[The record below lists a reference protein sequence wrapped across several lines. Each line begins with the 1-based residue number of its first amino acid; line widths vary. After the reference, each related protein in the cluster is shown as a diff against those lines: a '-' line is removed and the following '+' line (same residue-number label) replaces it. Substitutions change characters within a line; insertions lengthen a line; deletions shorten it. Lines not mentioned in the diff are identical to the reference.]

1 MKWLSSV
8 LGALLLSA
16 QPTLAAERLLF
27 TYNPLQRSLKVAD
40 IELFAK
46 EGKITEQFASFTN
59 SLKPEQLQEFRDLL
73 NQRFKIT
80 PTAAS
85 QFMYSPV
92 GEVTMQGLGEVAR
105 TGQNF
110 NGNKALRAAVILST
124 LDPDGLTI
132 VNVLKKYPID
142 DIRINVQ
149 QALQISAQI
158 QEFTNLKNALVDA
171 IEAKAKTDSSPTLP
185 AAASKLLAHGS
196 LTWQK
201 ETIRFNNPPGISYVQ
216 GEVVSDLYLPNVTG
230 RPVPL
235 IVISHGIGSDRKT
248 FAYLAEHLASWGFA
262 VAAIEHPG
270 SSTTRYGKFADGLV
284 KPAAAEDFYSRP
296 QEVSRLLDKLERF
309 KGAIDLDHVGVLG
322 QSKGGF
328 TALVLG
334 GANLDLDLLQTDCF
348 RYTDGSTS
356 LNISLIL
363 QCQADKL
370 QRPTTRFYDPRIKAV
385 FAINP
390 IASSVI
396 GPKGMSQL
404 QVPVAI
410 LGGTDDFI
418 APLIPEQIWPF
429 SWLTTPNRHLILM
442 HNGTHFSTLGDADS
456 NRGSVPIPT
465 ELTGPDATPAR
476 PSICALS
483 TAFFMAYLTKNQTF
497 SGTLSEAFA
506 QTLDQ
511 PPFRFTFVN
520 NLEDPKVQEL
530 LGRSKALRADF

>member
-8 LGALLLSA
+8 LGALLLST

-27 TYNPLQRSLKVAD
+27 TYTPLQRSLKVSD

-46 EGKITEQFASFTN
+46 EGKITEQFSAFTN
-59 SLKPEQLQEFRDLL
+59 NLEPEQLQGFRDVL
-73 NQRFKIT
+73 NQRFEIT

-110 NGNKALRAAVILST
+110 NGNKALRAAVIFAT

-132 VNVLKKYPID
+132 VNVLKKYPIEA
-142 DIRINVQ
+142 IRIDVQ
-149 QALQISAQI
+149 QALRISAQI
-158 QEFTNLKNALVDA
+158 QEFTNLKNTLVKA
-171 IEAKAKTDSSPTLP
+171 IEAKAKVEVLPTFP
-185 AAASKLLAHGS
+185 AAANQLLKQGAF
-196 LTWQK
+196 TWQK
-201 ETIRFNNPPGISYVQ
+201 ETIRFNNPAGISYVQ
-216 GEVVSDLYLPNVTG
+216 GEVVSDLYLPNSMG
-230 RPVPL
+230 QPAPL

-248 FAYLAEHLASWGFA
+248 FTYLAEHLASWGFA

-296 QEVSRLLDKLERF
+296 QEVSQLLDKLERF
-309 KGAIDLDHVGVLG
+309 KGAIDLNNVGVLG

-334 GANLDLDLLQTDCF
+334 GANLDLDLLQKDCL
-348 RYTDGSTS
+348 RYKDGSTS

-396 GPKGMSQL
+396 GPKGMSQV

-410 LGGTDDFI
+410 MGGTDDYI

-429 SWLTTPNRHLILM
+429 SWLTTPNRYLILM
-442 HNGTHFSTLGDADS
+442 HSGTHFSALGDANS
-456 NRGSVPIPT
+456 NRGPVPIPT
-465 ELTGPDATPAR
+465 ELTGPDATPAF

-483 TAFFMAYLTKNQTF
+483 TAFFITHLKKKQSF
-497 SGTLSEAFA
+497 SDALREGFA
-506 QTLDQ
+506 QTLE
-511 PPFRFTFVN
+511 PMPFRFTLVN
-520 NLEDPKVQEL
+520 NLEDPKIQEL